1 MALVNAIGS
10 GMGDARLQMLPSAK
24 PDSGVPDGKSF
35 SKALADAAEQVNSL
49 QNDAANQAQLFAAGQ
64 TNDIH
69 SVMIASQKAT
79 VALELT
85 TQVRNKVLEAYQE
98 VMRMSM

>member
-1 MALVNAIGS
+1 MSLVNAIGPNIADS
-10 GMGDARLQMLPSAK
+10 RLDALYGPKAGASNPGGM
-24 PDSGVPDGKSF
+24 SF
-35 SKALADAAEQVNSL
+35 GKALESAAEQVNSL
-49 QNDAANQAQLFAAGQ
+49 QNDAASQAQFFVAGQ

-98 VMRMSM
+98 VMRMTM

>member
-1 MALVNAIGS
+1 MVPVTAVRPGAVSSPIAP
-10 GMGDARLQMLPSAK
+10 DR
-24 PDSGVPDGKSF
+24 PDSPSTGTNSNSF
-35 SKALADAAEQVNSL
+35 SSTLVKAMQDVNDL
-49 QNDAANQAQLFAAGQ
+49 QNTAQDQSRAFVLGQ

-98 VMRMSM
+98 VMRMTM